1 MKKRPAHLPTMSR
14 RSCLRRLGAT
24 KLYLNSRSWDGAAH
38 GIGQWSMEEEHP
50 VRSHRWPR
58 RSPPLPCLFLS
69 RPRIFAKHVSSV
81 LSCHATFHRANTR
94 FYYPS
99 SFHETIR
106 RYVFNESRSIVRDC
120 SVRLA
125 CGPNVGEEAHLP
137 RSPSR
142 GETYERKMGAT
153 RSVKRERERPYSY
166 DACHGRERVSA
177 REC

>member
-1 MKKRPAHLPTMSR
+1 MVNGRRTSGSFAQVATPFASLALFIPFEAANFRQTRLLRATQHSTAPT
-14 RSCLRRLGAT
+14 
-24 KLYLNSRSWDGAAH
+24 
-38 GIGQWSMEEEHP
+38 
-50 VRSHRWPR
+50 
-58 RSPPLPCLFLS
+58 
-69 RPRIFAKHVSSV
+69 HVSII
-81 LSCHATFHRANTR
+81 LP
-94 FYYPS
+94 PS
-99 SFHETIR
+99 TDCHETIR

-166 DACHGRERVSA
+166 LSWKGAGKCARVLN
-177 REC
+177 RVFTPG

>member
-1 MKKRPAHLPTMSR
+1 MPPTV
-14 RSCLRRLGAT
+14 LD
-24 KLYLNSRSWDGAAH
+24 N
-38 GIGQWSMEEEHP
+38 GQWKKNIRF
-50 VRSHRWPR
+50 VRTGGHAVR
-58 RSPPLPCLFLS
+58 LPCLVYSFRGREFS
-69 RPRIFAKHVSSV
+69 PNTSPP
-81 LSCHATFHRANTR
+81 CYATFHRANTR

-166 DACHGRERVSA
+166 LSWKGAGKCARVLN
-177 REC
+177 RVFTPG

>member
-1 MKKRPAHLPTMSR
+1 MPPTV
-14 RSCLRRLGAT
+14 LD
-24 KLYLNSRSWDGAAH
+24 N
-38 GIGQWSMEEEHP
+38 GQWKKNIRF
-50 VRSHRWPR
+50 VRTGGHAVR
-58 RSPPLPCLFLS
+58 LPCLVYSFRGREFSLNTS
-69 RPRIFAKHVSSV
+69 PPCYRATQHSTAPTHVSII
-81 LSCHATFHRANTR
+81 LP
-94 FYYPS
+94 PS
-99 SFHETIR
+99 TDCHETIR